1 MSSDDAFR
9 YRLWAAV
16 ESLRYWAPTITD
28 VARVESS
35 ETAATWTMA
44 IRPLV
49 EHACPLDLTLKAT
62 QLFDLTIAGEV
73 YDNRSIAS
81 LDHILPLIERITG
94 GHVIQRRWVSAAT
107 GAVRTVETL
116 VTLADGTVW
125 QDGRTAGPVASVI
138 AKEETERHDRHFLPY
153 RR

>member
-28 VARVESS
+28 VARVDSS
-35 ETAATWTMA
+35 ESAASWTMT
-44 IRPLV
+44 IRPFV

-62 QLFDLTIAGEV
+62 QHFDLTIAGEA
-73 YDNRSIAS
+73 YDNRAIAS

-94 GHVIQRRWVSAAT
+94 GHVIQRRWVSTAT
-107 GAVRTVETL
+107 GAVRKVETL
-116 VTLADGTVW
+116 VTLADGSVW
-125 QDGRTAGPVASVI
+125 QDGREIEPMAGAI
-138 AKEETERHDRHFLPY
+138 AQDATERHDRHFLPY